1 MMKFVGHT
9 MGTPDLTVAEAIKL
23 YQTIGLDG
31 IEIVAQEG
39 GPFSI
44 HDPSEKIKAIISEAK
59 ALSDGVVTLTPY
71 YWDINNIDPKIAEEN
86 IWGMKKAIDLAK
98 KMGAGFVRAY
108 GGKEEAGGTWEE
120 NWKNAVYALK
130 EIGNHASGTGVTVLV
145 ENHPGTVT
153 RTGENT
159 YKLINEIGLDC
170 VKALY
175 DPANVL
181 HDTEEDWS
189 HTFDVQKDIIG
200 YVHVKDFYMEG
211 TERKACVVGKG
222 IVPWDKIIKK
232 LAGYKGYLS
241 FEYEKRWYPDQL
253 PSAETGV
260 KECVDYIK
268 SLL

>member
-1 MMKFVGHT
+1 MKFVGHT
-9 MGTPDLTVAEAIKL
+9 MGTPNLTVAEAIKL

-39 GPFSI
+39 GAFSI
-44 HDPSEKIKAIISEAK
+44 DDPADKIETILSEAK
-59 ALSDGVVTLTPY
+59 KLPDGVVTLTPY

-86 IWGMKKAIDLAK
+86 ICGMKRAIDLAK

-120 NWKNAVYALK
+120 NWKNAVAAMK
-130 EIGNHASGTGVTVLV
+130 EIGRYASGTGVTVLV

-159 YKLINEIGLDC
+159 YKLINEAGFDS

-181 HDTEEDWS
+181 HDTEEDWKY
-189 HTFDVQKDIIG
+189 TFEVQKDIIR
-200 YVHVKDFYMEG
+200 YVHVKDYYMEG

-222 IVPWDKIIKK
+222 IVPWSEIMK
-232 LAGYKGYLS
+232 LLSGYRGYLS

-253 PSAETGV
+253 PDAETGV